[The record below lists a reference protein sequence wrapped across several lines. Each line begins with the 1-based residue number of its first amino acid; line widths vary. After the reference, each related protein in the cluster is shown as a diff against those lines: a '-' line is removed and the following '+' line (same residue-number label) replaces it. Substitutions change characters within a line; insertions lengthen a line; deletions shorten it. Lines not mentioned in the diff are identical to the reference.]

1 MNSPRKI
8 FVAGHSGLAGTAVCK
23 ALSQPNSDFEILTA
37 PHSQLDLEDASA
49 THDFFDQ
56 HRPTHVVVCAAK
68 VGGIIANS
76 KFPHDFLNINLK
88 IQTSIFDAAHKFDV
102 KRLIFLGSS
111 CIYPRD
117 CPQPISEDYLLTG
130 PLEPTNRPYAI
141 AKIAGVEAV
150 WAHNRQFGRKW
161 MSLMP
166 TNLFGF
172 RDNYHPEHSHVLP
185 ALLRRMHEAKLA
197 DAAQVVVWGTGSP
210 RREFMF
216 ADELGEAIAF
226 LLASE
231 DLDNSF
237 IFSDKSPPIINVGT
251 GSDISIKE
259 LAYIIKDIVGY
270 NGEIIFDT
278 SKPDGTPRKLLD
290 VSKLN
295 SLGWSSKVAISD
307 AIKQTYADF
316 VSNYTSILE
325 K

>member
-1 MNSPRKI
+1 MNAPRKI
-8 FVAGHSGLAGTAVCK
+8 FVAGHRGLAGTAVCK
-23 ALSQPNSDFEILTA
+23 ALTQPHSKFEVLTA
-37 PHSQLDLEDASA
+37 THSELDLENSTA
-49 THDFFDQ
+49 THDFFEKN
-56 HRPTHVVVCAAK
+56 RPTDVVVCAAK

-76 KFPHDFLNINLK
+76 RFPHDFLNINLK

-150 WAHNRQFGRKW
+150 WAYNRQFGRKW

-185 ALLRRMHEAKLA
+185 ALLRRMHEAKIA
-197 DAAQVVVWGTGSP
+197 EAAQVVVWGTGSP

-216 ADELGEAIAF
+216 ADELGEAVSF
-226 LLASE
+226 LLSSE
-231 DLDNSF
+231 DLDNSE
-237 IFSDKSPPIINVGT
+237 IFSQKSPPIINVGT
-251 GSDISIKE
+251 GTDISIKE
-259 LAYIIKDIVGY
+259 LAYLIKDIVGY
-270 NGEIIFDT
+270 KGEIVFDT

-290 VSKLN
+290 VNKLN

-307 AIKQTYADF
+307 AIEKTYADF
-316 VSNYTSILE
+316 VSNYTQISE
-325 K
+325 Q

>member
-1 MNSPRKI
+1 MSLPRRI

-23 ALSQPNSDFEILTA
+23 ALEQRRSTFEILTA
-37 PHSQLDLEDASA
+37 SHAQLDLEDAAA
-49 THDFFDQ
+49 THEFFDLQ
-56 HRPTHVVVCAAK
+56 RPTDVVVCAAK

-88 IQTSIFDAAHKFDV
+88 IQTSIFDAAHKFNV
-102 KRLIFLGSS
+102 NRLIFLGSS

-117 CPQPISEDYLLTG
+117 CPQPISEKYLLTG

-150 WAHNRQFGRKW
+150 WAYNRQFGRKW
-161 MSLMP
+161 LSLMP

-185 ALLRRMHEAKLA
+185 ALLRRMHQAKITN
-197 DAAQVVVWGTGSP
+197 AAQVTVWGTGNP

-216 ADELGEAIAF
+216 ADELGEAISF
-226 LLASE
+226 LLTSSDLENSNLFSE
-231 DLDNSF
+231 D
-237 IFSDKSPPIINVGT
+237 SPPILNVGT

-259 LAYIIKDIVGY
+259 LAYLIKDIVGY
-270 NGEIIFDT
+270 KGDVIFDT

-290 VSKLN
+290 VNKLN
-295 SLGWSSKVAISD
+295 TLGWASKVAIND
-307 AIKQTYADF
+307 AIKQTYVDF
-316 VSNYTSILE
+316 VSNITSI
-325 K
+325 